1 MLPSWNSTDFAQNCD
16 DRMCLYFFKAV
27 QWEEEKDDDEEE
39 ENEELKYAPLNCIQ
53 FFCHV

>member
-39 ENEELKYAPLNCIQ
+39 ENELKYAPLNCIQ